1 MAAHET
7 CACCRARV
15 VPVRPT
21 LGARLR
27 FYAGLL
33 PFLAMLLGYPFL
45 GFAWTFVIPV
55 VMAAG
60 FGIGP
65 LVDAAFAPATC
76 PACHRRFEALVADRL
91 PAARAATI
99 LRA

>member
-1 MAAHET
+1 MAAQQT

-21 LGARLR
+21 LAARAA
-27 FYAGLL
+27 FVAALL
-33 PFLAMLLGYPFL
+33 PMLAMLLAYPFL
-45 GFAWTFVIPV
+45 GFLWTFAIPI

-60 FGIGP
+60 MGIGP
-65 LVDAAFAPATC
+65 LIDRAFAPATC
-76 PACHRRFEALVADRL
+76 PACHRRFTARVEDRL
-91 PAARAATI
+91 PAASPATI